1 MHFHPSR
8 ILSGPLR
15 PQSTKPAHPRS
26 FNLVLGTP
34 SQPRTLTTS
43 AKRCLSPAKPEPSRR
58 TTAHTSPGTLE
69 LRESLQIYT
78 RKQPRMEYNSF
89 RGNAAPGGGNFAMQ
103 PSQMPSFYFDTTP
116 SGTSQFHSGPSF
128 PAPTAPHGGIQTNQP
143 VSIPTGPAAMT
154 RLPPPNAPTEP
165 KGKLNKKAKAR
176 GEKGIKRKIKNN
188 NGATEER
195 DKVVAPSAASG
206 GIPNPTPAYL
216 RQAHNPP
223 TTLAR
228 PRAILV
234 VLDLNGTLLHR
245 PDRRRSHN
253 FIERPYAKRFMHY
266 CIDTLHVAV
275 WSSARPENVAKMVA
289 QLAEGGGGGDVAP
302 AAYASR
308 LVAAWGRDKFDLT
321 PADYVKR
328 RFMHYCIDT
337 LHVAVWSSARPENV
351 AKMVAQLAEGG
362 GDVAP
367 AAYASRLVAAWGRDK
382 FDLTPADYVKRVQ
395 CYKRL
400 QRIWADAAVQASHP
414 DGLRWDQT
422 NTVLVDDS
430 LEKARSEPF
439 NLLRIPEFF
448 GDADEATDVLPQ
460 VHDYINA
467 LCYQADI
474 SQYMRLHPFGLRDDY
489 TLERPPSA

>member
-15 PQSTKPAHPRS
+15 PQSTKPTHPRS
-26 FNLVLGTP
+26 FNVVLGTP

-58 TTAHTSPGTLE
+58 TTAHTGPGALE

-116 SGTSQFHSGPSF
+116 GGTSQFHSGPSV
-128 PAPTAPHGGIQTNQP
+128 PAPTASHGNMQTNQP

-165 KGKLNKKAKAR
+165 
-176 GEKGIKRKIKNN
+176 
-188 NGATEER
+188 
-195 DKVVAPSAASG
+195 
-206 GIPNPTPAYL
+206 
-216 RQAHNPP
+216 
-223 TTLAR
+223 
-228 PRAILV
+228 
-234 VLDLNGTLLHR
+234 
-245 PDRRRSHN
+245 
-253 FIERPYAKRFMHY
+253 
-266 CIDTLHVAV
+266 
-275 WSSARPENVAKMVA
+275 
-289 QLAEGGGGGDVAP
+289 
-302 AAYASR
+302 
-308 LVAAWGRDKFDLT
+308 
-321 PADYVKR
+321 
-328 RFMHYCIDT
+328 
-337 LHVAVWSSARPENV
+337 
-351 AKMVAQLAEGG
+351 
-362 GDVAP
+362 
-367 AAYASRLVAAWGRDK
+367 RLVAAWGRDK

>member
-1 MHFHPSR
+1 
-8 ILSGPLR
+8 
-15 PQSTKPAHPRS
+15 
-26 FNLVLGTP
+26 
-34 SQPRTLTTS
+34 
-43 AKRCLSPAKPEPSRR
+43 
-58 TTAHTSPGTLE
+58 
-69 LRESLQIYT
+69 
-78 RKQPRMEYNSF
+78 MEYNSF

-116 SGTSQFHSGPSF
+116 GGTSQFHSGPSV
-128 PAPTAPHGGIQTNQP
+128 PAPTASHGNMQTNQP

-176 GEKGIKRKIKNN
+176 GEKGSKRKIKSN
-188 NGATEER
+188 NGPAEER

-216 RQAHNPP
+216 TQAEKPP

-289 QLAEGGGGGDVAP
+289 QLAEGG
-302 AAYASR
+302 
-308 LVAAWGRDKFDLT
+308 
-321 PADYVKR
+321 
-328 RFMHYCIDT
+328 
-337 LHVAVWSSARPENV
+337 
-351 AKMVAQLAEGG
+351 GG

>member
-1 MHFHPSR
+1 
-8 ILSGPLR
+8 
-15 PQSTKPAHPRS
+15 
-26 FNLVLGTP
+26 
-34 SQPRTLTTS
+34 
-43 AKRCLSPAKPEPSRR
+43 
-58 TTAHTSPGTLE
+58 
-69 LRESLQIYT
+69 
-78 RKQPRMEYNSF
+78 MEYNSF

-289 QLAEGGGGGDVAP
+289 QLAEGGG
-302 AAYASR
+302 
-308 LVAAWGRDKFDLT
+308 
-321 PADYVKR
+321 
-328 RFMHYCIDT
+328 
-337 LHVAVWSSARPENV
+337 
-351 AKMVAQLAEGG
+351 
-362 GDVAP
+362 DVAP

-439 NLLRIPEFF
+439 NLLRITEFF
-448 GDADEATDVLPQ
+448 GDANEATDVLPQ
-460 VHDYINA
+460 VHDYINT

>member
-1 MHFHPSR
+1 
-8 ILSGPLR
+8 
-15 PQSTKPAHPRS
+15 
-26 FNLVLGTP
+26 
-34 SQPRTLTTS
+34 
-43 AKRCLSPAKPEPSRR
+43 
-58 TTAHTSPGTLE
+58 
-69 LRESLQIYT
+69 
-78 RKQPRMEYNSF
+78 MEYNSF
-89 RGNAAPGGGNFAMQ
+89 RGNAAPRGGNFAMQ

-116 SGTSQFHSGPSF
+116 GGTSQFHSGPSV
-128 PAPTAPHGGIQTNQP
+128 PAPTASHGNMQTNQP

-176 GEKGIKRKIKNN
+176 GEKGSKRKIKSN
-188 NGATEER
+188 NGPAEER

-216 RQAHNPP
+216 TQAEKPP

-234 VLDLNGTLLHR
+234 
-245 PDRRRSHN
+245 
-253 FIERPYAKRFMHY
+253 
-266 CIDTLHVAV
+266 
-275 WSSARPENVAKMVA
+275 
-289 QLAEGGGGGDVAP
+289 
-302 AAYASR
+302 
-308 LVAAWGRDKFDLT
+308 
-321 PADYVKR
+321 
-328 RFMHYCIDT
+328 
-337 LHVAVWSSARPENV
+337 
-351 AKMVAQLAEGG
+351 
-362 GDVAP
+362 
-367 AAYASRLVAAWGRDK
+367 
-382 FDLTPADYVKRVQ
+382 
-395 CYKRL
+395 
-400 QRIWADAAVQASHP
+400 RIWADAAVQASHP

>member
-1 MHFHPSR
+1 
-8 ILSGPLR
+8 
-15 PQSTKPAHPRS
+15 
-26 FNLVLGTP
+26 
-34 SQPRTLTTS
+34 
-43 AKRCLSPAKPEPSRR
+43 
-58 TTAHTSPGTLE
+58 
-69 LRESLQIYT
+69 
-78 RKQPRMEYNSF
+78 MEYNSF
-89 RGNAAPGGGNFAMQ
+89 PGNGPPGGGNTNFPMQ
-103 PSQMPSFYFDTTP
+103 PPQMPSFYFDTTP
-116 SGTSQFHSGPSF
+116 GSTSHYYPGSSVPFP
-128 PAPTAPHGGIQTNQP
+128 PAPNGVSQLSNH

-154 RLPPPNAPTEP
+154 RPPPPNAPTEP
-165 KGKLNKKAKAR
+165 KGKVNKNAKAR

-188 NGATEER
+188 GNETTEER
-195 DKVVAPSAASG
+195 DKVVAPSTASG

-216 RQAHNPP
+216 AQAQNLP
-223 TTLAR
+223 TTLLR

-245 PDRRRSHN
+245 PDRRKSHN

-266 CIDTLHVAV
+266 CIDT
-275 WSSARPENVAKMVA
+275 
-289 QLAEGGGGGDVAP
+289 
-302 AAYASR
+302 
-308 LVAAWGRDKFDLT
+308 F
-321 PADYVKR
+321 
-328 RFMHYCIDT
+328 
-337 LHVAVWSSARPENV
+337 HVAVWSSARPENV

-367 AAYASRLVAAWGRDK
+367 ASYANRLIAAWGRDK
-382 FDLTPADYVKRVQ
+382 FDLTSSDYVKRVQ

-400 QRIWADAAVQASHP
+400 QRVWADQAVQASHP

-448 GDADEATDVLPQ
+448 GDANEATEVLPQ

-474 SQYMRLHPFGLRDDY
+474 SQYIRLHPFELRGDY

>member
-15 PQSTKPAHPRS
+15 PQSTKPTHPRS
-26 FNLVLGTP
+26 FNVVLGTP

-43 AKRCLSPAKPEPSRR
+43 AKRCLSPAKPEP
-58 TTAHTSPGTLE
+58 
-69 LRESLQIYT
+69 
-78 RKQPRMEYNSF
+78 MEYNSF

-116 SGTSQFHSGPSF
+116 GGTSQFHSGPSV
-128 PAPTAPHGGIQTNQP
+128 PAPTSHGNMQTNQP

-165 KGKLNKKAKAR
+165 
-176 GEKGIKRKIKNN
+176 
-188 NGATEER
+188 
-195 DKVVAPSAASG
+195 
-206 GIPNPTPAYL
+206 
-216 RQAHNPP
+216 
-223 TTLAR
+223 
-228 PRAILV
+228 
-234 VLDLNGTLLHR
+234 
-245 PDRRRSHN
+245 
-253 FIERPYAKRFMHY
+253 
-266 CIDTLHVAV
+266 
-275 WSSARPENVAKMVA
+275 
-289 QLAEGGGGGDVAP
+289 
-302 AAYASR
+302 
-308 LVAAWGRDKFDLT
+308 
-321 PADYVKR
+321 
-328 RFMHYCIDT
+328 
-337 LHVAVWSSARPENV
+337 
-351 AKMVAQLAEGG
+351 
-362 GDVAP
+362 
-367 AAYASRLVAAWGRDK
+367 RLVAAWGRDK

-400 QRIWADAAVQASHP
+400 QRIWADAAVQSHP

-422 NTVLVDDS
+422 NT
-430 LEKARSEPF
+430 
-439 NLLRIPEFF
+439 FF

>member
-1 MHFHPSR
+1 
-8 ILSGPLR
+8 
-15 PQSTKPAHPRS
+15 
-26 FNLVLGTP
+26 
-34 SQPRTLTTS
+34 
-43 AKRCLSPAKPEPSRR
+43 
-58 TTAHTSPGTLE
+58 
-69 LRESLQIYT
+69 
-78 RKQPRMEYNSF
+78 MEYNSF

-116 SGTSQFHSGPSF
+116 GGTSQFHSGPSV
-128 PAPTAPHGGIQTNQP
+128 PAPTASHGNMQTNQP

-176 GEKGIKRKIKNN
+176 GEKGSKRKIKSN
-188 NGATEER
+188 NGPAEER
-195 DKVVAPSAASG
+195 DK
-206 GIPNPTPAYL
+206 
-216 RQAHNPP
+216 
-223 TTLAR
+223 
-228 PRAILV
+228 
-234 VLDLNGTLLHR
+234 
-245 PDRRRSHN
+245 
-253 FIERPYAKRFMHY
+253 
-266 CIDTLHVAV
+266 
-275 WSSARPENVAKMVA
+275 
-289 QLAEGGGGGDVAP
+289 
-302 AAYASR
+302 
-308 LVAAWGRDKFDLT
+308 
-321 PADYVKR
+321 
-328 RFMHYCIDT
+328 
-337 LHVAVWSSARPENV
+337 
-351 AKMVAQLAEGG
+351 
-362 GDVAP
+362 
-367 AAYASRLVAAWGRDK
+367 
-382 FDLTPADYVKRVQ
+382 